1 MCPVVQNSLETYIAG
16 FASVPICLKCVGEF
30 AQEQLVHLHEN
41 MNLLLLAGS
50 LSASF
55 ICCPG
60 THSQTTEVL
69 ERFASVSCCPQL
81 THDKVPV
88 TTKAAV
94 FFCAVLQ
101 QSTRVLRLLD
111 RSDSK
116 HCSVCLI
123 SEYVASI

>member
-81 THDKVPV
+81 THDKYQLLLKQLCSFV
-88 TTKAAV
+88 
-94 FFCAVLQ
+94 
-101 QSTRVLRLLD
+101 QSFSRVQE
-111 RSDSK
+111 
-116 HCSVCLI
+116 C
-123 SEYVASI
+123 